1 MEAAV
6 NSEPTT
12 SLLEEA
18 SLVRSVQAGD
28 VQAYGQLVLRYQDRV
43 FNTVWRICRDPED
56 ARDLTQEAFL
66 KAYRAIDRF
75 QGQSAFYTWLFRI
88 AVNLALS
95 HRKKAKLRLVV
106 SLDDDRND
114 SGSGHAMS
122 AAERIADH
130 RTPPPDR
137 AAEMSETRQRVA
149 AALDA
154 IDEQQRAVIILRDI
168 EGFDYQ
174 RIAEVLE
181 VKVGTIKS
189 RVHRARAAL
198 QVELERTKDGLTSRT
213 DTEK

>member
-6 NSEPTT
+6 NSEPTI

-28 VQAYGQLVLRYQDRV
+28 VQAYGQLIVRYQDRV

-66 KAYRAIDRF
+66 KALRAIDRF

-95 HRKKAKLRLVV
+95 HRKKAKLRLVA
-106 SLDDDRND
+106 SLNEDRDD
-114 SGSGHAMS
+114 SGTGRPMS
-122 AAERIADH
+122 AAERIADY
-130 RTPPPDR
+130 RTPAPAR
-137 AAEMSETRQRVA
+137 AAELAETRERVV

-154 IDEQQRAVIILRDI
+154 IDEQHRAVIILRDI

-174 RIAEVLE
+174 RIADVLE

-198 QVELERTKDGLTSRT
+198 QLELERTGESLTSRT
-213 DTEK
+213 DTKK